1 MSRLVRAVC
10 LSVVTVAAIPAMMT
24 LAVVWAL
31 YRVADKVITL
41 TERR

>member
-10 LSVVTVAAIPAMMT
+10 LSVVTVAAIPAVAA

-31 YRVADKVITL
+31 YRLADKIITL